1 MLTCANFIKAINIS
15 FLGVI
20 YFIIGTCVSYIYH
33 KYIFSNYNYE
43 KTNVD
48 NIITLLIDIGVLTTM
63 VYIIRS
69 GIIYF
74 EKDSKYNFFNGIC
87 GFNSAH
93 VYRINGG
100 IMLTFSFL
108 IYLASDIK
116 RKVRVIKN
124 KL

>member
-1 MLTCANFIKAINIS
+1 MIKCANVVKVINIAL
-15 FLGVI
+15 LGVI
-20 YFIIGTCVSYIYH
+20 YFMIGTTISYFYSR
-33 KYIFSNYNYE
+33 YIFTNYNYE
-43 KTNVD
+43 KTNIE
-48 NIITLLIDIGVLTTM
+48 NIITLMIDIGVLTIM

-74 EKDSKYNFFNGIC
+74 ERRPKYNFLNGIC

-108 IYLASDIK
+108 IYLASSIK
-116 RKVRVIKN
+116 RKVRLIKN
-124 KL
+124 NL

>member
-1 MLTCANFIKAINIS
+1 MINCASFIKATNIS
-15 FLGVI
+15 FLGVL
-20 YFIIGTCVSYIYH
+20 YFIIGTIVSYVYH

-43 KTNVD
+43 KTNVE
-48 NIITLLIDIGVLTTM
+48 NIITLLIDIGILTTI

-69 GIIYF
+69 GIIHF
-74 EKDSKYNFFNGIC
+74 ERESKYNIFNGIC

-93 VYRINGG
+93 IYKINAG

-116 RKVRVIKN
+116 RKVRIIQN
-124 KL
+124 NL

>member
-1 MLTCANFIKAINIS
+1 MVSCSKFIKGINVASIGI
-15 FLGVI
+15 L
-20 YFIIGTCVSYIYH
+20 YFIIGTCISYIYH

-43 KTNVD
+43 KTNVE
-48 NIITLLIDIGVLTTM
+48 NIITLLIDIGLLTLI
-63 VYIIRS
+63 VYTIRS
-69 GIIYF
+69 GIIFF
-74 EKDSKYNFFNGIC
+74 EKDSKYNIFNGIC
-87 GFNSAH
+87 GFKSAN